1 MSEQTQDQTT
11 VLQDIVISDSVAV
24 VTGGA
29 SGIGKGIVGAL
40 LRHGAKVV
48 IADIEQ
54 SAIDETVAEMSAH
67 GDVTGIRTDITD
79 EASVKALADAV
90 AQDLQSQRQLECLNL
105 LIHLLH

>member
-40 LRHGAKVV
+40 LRHGRR
-48 IADIEQ
+48 
-54 SAIDETVAEMSAH
+54 SSLPTSNNRRS
-67 GDVTGIRTDITD
+67 TRP
-79 EASVKALADAV
+79 SP
-90 AQDLQSQRQLECLNL
+90 R
-105 LIHLLH
+105 

>member
-11 VLQDIVISDSVAV
+11 VLQNIVISDSVAV

-67 GDVTGIRTDITD
+67 GDVTGIRTVSPGNSTC
-79 EASVKALADAV
+79 SVKQKHSTFAK
-90 AQDLQSQRQLECLNL
+90 
-105 LIHLLH
+105 

>member
-40 LRHGAKVV
+40 LRHGA
-48 IADIEQ
+48 
-54 SAIDETVAEMSAH
+54 
-67 GDVTGIRTDITD
+67 
-79 EASVKALADAV
+79 
-90 AQDLQSQRQLECLNL
+90 QRSSSPTSNNRRSTRPSPR
-105 LIHLLH
+105 